1 MSDETTET
9 TPEPLRTLHADILAQ
24 RARIMRLPN
33 PTAAMLTAE
42 MASTVLSIVGDVVVA
57 VTQVRDG
64 LEQGMDDAF
73 SSLDE
78 RLTAVE
84 NEESSLTA
92 EDADKLQ
99 ALVETCKHLVGVIR
113 AAGQQTPEVERA
125 LGMADALATEC
136 GEIVEGARMLD
147 DEDDDDDKDEPAAA
161 QLGNGTA

>member
-1 MSDETTET
+1 MSDETTTET
-9 TPEPLRTLHADILAQ
+9 TPDPLRTLHADILAQ

-33 PTAAMLTAE
+33 PTISMLTAE

-64 LEQGMDDAF
+64 LEQGMDGVF

-84 NEESSLTA
+84 NEESSLTG

-113 AAGQQTPEVERA
+113 AAGQQTSEVEHA
-125 LGMADALATEC
+125 LTMADALATEC
-136 GEIVEGARMLD
+136 GEIVEAARMLD
-147 DEDDDDDKDEPAAA
+147 DDEDDDTDEPAAA
-161 QLGNGTA
+161 QLGSA